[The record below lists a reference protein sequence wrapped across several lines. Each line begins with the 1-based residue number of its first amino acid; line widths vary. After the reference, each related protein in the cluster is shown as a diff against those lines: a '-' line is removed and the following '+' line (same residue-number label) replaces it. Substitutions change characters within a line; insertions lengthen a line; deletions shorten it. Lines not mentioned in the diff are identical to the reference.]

1 MMVSEKKKEEVLKI
15 KRLIEEYPVVGI
27 IDLFKMPSR
36 QLQEIKKIIREDA
49 IIRMCKKSLMKLAIE
64 SVKNKESID
73 KLCSFSAKEPAL
85 ILSKINPFKL
95 FKKLKKNKSR
105 SYAKA
110 NDIAPNDIIVHAGP
124 TGLLA
129 GPVIGELQRVGI
141 PAMVQEGKIH
151 IRKDTVVA
159 KKGEIISAQLANIL
173 KKLDIQPIEVGINVL
188 GIWENGIVY
197 TKDVLDVSEEEYIQ
211 KIKNA
216 NAYALNLCINVC
228 YTNEESIRILIQ
240 KAYFNAMNLGINRKI
255 FDEGIVEN
263 LIRKAGT
270 QARILKNNLKI

>member
-124 TGLLA
+124 TSLLA

-197 TKDVLDVSEEEYIQ
+197 TKDVLDVSEEEYIR

-240 KAYFNAMNLGINRKI
+240 KAYFNAMNLGINREI

>member
-1 MMVSEKKKEEVLKI
+1 MVSEKKKEEVLKI

-64 SVKNKESID
+64 SVKNKEGID

-110 NDIAPNDIIVHAGP
+110 NDIAPNDIIVRAGP

-197 TKDVLDVSEEEYIQ
+197 TKDVLDVSEEEYIR

-240 KAYFNAMNLGINRKI
+240 KAYFNAMNLGINREI